1 MSEAIGEI
9 LSGVIAFVGVCITGI
24 ISVTVIKKEIYS
36 KRVIQERIKWLN
48 IFKNHWGNFMSAW
61 EVKRNSVN
69 NHYEPN
75 FDVKSYNELMIKGE
89 KARYYMISMLN
100 TNSIEGNECN
110 FLLKQYL
117 KRMNLV
123 KEIPINELQQRDEKM
138 EEFIECCNR
147 MLEKVW
153 QKAKK
158 ESGEN
163 EG

>member
-9 LSGVIAFVGVCITGI
+9 LSGAIAFIGVCVTGI

-48 IFKNHWGNFMSAW
+48 IFRNHWGDFMSAW

-69 NHYEPN
+69 NRYEPN